1 MFKQKT
7 VNVLLVLTVFISS
20 YAFAE
25 PPTEMLQAVEKLQH
39 DWEVIKFKTEE
50 AKQEAAYKDLSIQA
64 RKVSESYPDQAEPLV
79 WEAVILSTYAGA
91 KGGFGALK
99 LVEEAR
105 DLLLQAEKI
114 DPTALDGSVYASL
127 GNLYYQVPGWPI
139 GFGSDKKARN
149 YLEKALQINP
159 DGIETNYFYGE
170 FLYEEGEYE
179 KALQSLTKA
188 LNAPARKGREISDAG
203 QRKEI
208 AAKIEDVKRQ
218 L

>member
-1 MFKQKT
+1 MNKLKFLT
-7 VNVLLVLTVFISS
+7 GLLVMMMISGS
-20 YAFAE
+20 LLAA
-25 PPTEMLQAVEKLQH
+25 PSSDIMQAVEKLQH
-39 DWEVIKFKTEE
+39 RWEIIKFDTPKDQ
-50 AKQEAAYKDLSIQA
+50 QEAAYEVLTQEA
-64 RKVSESYPDQAEPLV
+64 HAVSEQYPDKAEPLV
-79 WEAVILSTYAGA
+79 WEAIIESSYAGA
-91 KGGFGALK
+91 KGGLGALK
-99 LVEEAR
+99 LVKNAR

-114 DPTALDGSVYASL
+114 NPNALDGSIYASL

-159 DGIETNYFYGE
+159 EGIEPNFFYGE

-179 KALQSLTKA
+179 KALQA
-188 LNAPARKGREISDAG
+188 LNKAMNAPRRQGRELSDVG

>member
-50 AKQEAAYKDLSIQA
+50 AKQEAAYKDLSMQA
-64 RKVSESYPDQAEPLV
+64 RKVSESYPAQAEPLV

>member
-1 MFKQKT
+1 MVKIK
-7 VNVLLVLTVFISS
+7 LLSGLLAMLLIITGS
-20 YAFAE
+20 AFAAPSSE
-25 PPTEMLQAVEKLQH
+25 AMQAVEKLQH
-39 DWEVIKFKTEE
+39 QWEVIKFDT
-50 AKQEAAYKDLSIQA
+50 AKDRQEAAFADLAKQA
-64 RKVSESYPDQAEPLV
+64 HSVSEKYSGQAEPLI

-99 LVEEAR
+99 LVKQAR

-114 DPTALDGSVYASL
+114 NHNALQGSIYASL

-139 GFGSDKKARN
+139 GFGSDKQARA

-159 DGIETNYFYGE
+159 DGIEPNYFYGE

-179 KALQSLTKA
+179 KALQA
-188 LNAPARKGREISDAG
+188 LNKAMKAPSRQGRELSDAG

-208 AAKIEDVKRQ
+208 AAIIEDLKRQ

>member
-7 VNVLLVLTVFISS
+7 VNVLLVLTVFISG

>member
-50 AKQEAAYKDLSIQA
+50 AKQEAAYKDLSMQA